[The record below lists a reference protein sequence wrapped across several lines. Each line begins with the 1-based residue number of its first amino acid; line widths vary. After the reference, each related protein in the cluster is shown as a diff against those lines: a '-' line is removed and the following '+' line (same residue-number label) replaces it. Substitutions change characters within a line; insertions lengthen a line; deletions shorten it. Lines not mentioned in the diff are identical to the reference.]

1 MTGRFFSLTREILV
15 MKDTIIERWLFTAGL
30 FAVSLSLLILLFLL
44 YFSLPLLNP
53 EVLKNILSLEWNPVQ
68 GKYGILP
75 MVLTSSVLAGAVV
88 ILAIPVGLGISCL
101 IAGLAPKKIAG
112 AGHVIISFMTSI
124 PTVIYGFVSIF
135 LLVPFIRNV
144 FQKGSGF
151 SLLTAIP
158 VLSILVLPTVV
169 LLISDSFKN
178 VPEIYREPSR
188 ALGFTPVQEFI
199 HVIIPS
205 SRYGIMN
212 AFILGFGR
220 AVGDT
225 MIALMLAGNAP
236 QIPDSLFNSVRT
248 LTAHIALV
256 LASDTES
263 LAFKSIFT
271 SGLLLFIIMLFISIA
286 SYMILHRKRLRL

>member
-1 MTGRFFSLTREILV
+1 
-15 MKDTIIERWLFTAGL
+15 MKDTIIERWLLTAGF
-30 FAVSLSLLILLFLL
+30 FAVSLSVLILLFLL

-53 EVLKNILSLEWNPVQ
+53 EVLKKILSLEWNPVQ
-68 GKYGILP
+68 GEYGILP
-75 MVLTSSVLAGAVV
+75 MVLTSAVLAGAAVM
-88 ILAIPVGLGISCL
+88 LAIPVGLGISCL
-101 IAGLAPKKIAG
+101 ITGLAPKKTARAG
-112 AGHVIISFMTSI
+112 YIIISFMTSI

-135 LLVPFIRNV
+135 LLVPFVRNV

-151 SLLTAIP
+151 SLFTAIP
-158 VLSILVLPTVV
+158 VLSILILPTIV

-199 HVIIPS
+199 HVIIPC

-236 QIPDSLFNSVRT
+236 QVPDSLFNSVRT

-271 SGLLLFIIMLFISIA
+271 SGLILFIIMFFISIA
-286 SYMILHRKRLRL
+286 SYTILHKKRLRA